1 MTIDLES
8 EHKYYHHLLELTHG
22 SRGKAALTPI
32 EEGQEKAVIRVFVHK
47 NGDHILLSEIVLDL
61 TGYANPLPN
70 ITVSGLVS
78 GKQLILSVA
87 VEGQDIPVKPISLK
101 KFLHGSWKVPLLV
114 AGAALLA
121 ALLLL
126 ALFEFFPA
134 ASRSASPRNSVQS
147 GSETQPLP
155 EPQVEAAESANPV
168 IAAADTPKPQDS
180 VSTAKNAQITN
191 TTIYFYPNSSKLRE
205 GELKKLE
212 DTAEF
217 LIRHPGKKVIIEG
230 HCALYGTKEGRL
242 RISRARAEKIR
253 DYLVQKGW
261 KSDEPPLI
269 KWYGA
274 SKPVTTDPAQKDKN
288 RRVEIRISDQL

>member
-8 EHKYYHHLLELTHG
+8 EHKYYHYLLDLTQG
-22 SRGKAALTPI
+22 GRGKAALTPL

-47 NGDHILLSEIVLDL
+47 DGEHVLLSEIVLNL
-61 TGYANPLPN
+61 AGYDNLLPN

-101 KFLHGSWKVPLLV
+101 KFLHRSRKLPLLV

-134 ASRSASPRNSVQS
+134 ASRSASPRNSVQ
-147 GSETQPLP
+147 GSSEAQPLP
-155 EPQVEAAESANPV
+155 EPQEEVTESANPV
-168 IAAADTPKPQDS
+168 TITAHTPKPQNT
-180 VSTAKNAQITN
+180 VSTAKNGQITN
-191 TTIYFYPNSSKLRE
+191 NTIYFYPNSSKLKE
-205 GELKKLE
+205 GEVKKLE

-217 LIRHPGKKVIIEG
+217 LISHPGKKVIIEG

-242 RISRARAEKIR
+242 QISRARAEKIR

-274 SKPVTTDPAQKDKN
+274 SNPVTTDPAQKDKN
-288 RRVEIRISDQL
+288 RRVEIRISDQP